1 MAEAGHDE
9 AETGERAEV
18 VQPAGVDEAAEHDL
32 GDAPGVPP
40 VVVDDLGPVVL
51 LDSHQPPA
59 QSLPLYLEGAHQ
71 LQLLEHLHGRL
82 Q

>member
-32 GDAPGVPP
+32 GHTPGVPP
-40 VVVDDLGPVVL
+40 VVVDHLGPVVL
-51 LDSHQPPA
+51 LDSEQPPT
-59 QSLPLYLEGAHQ
+59 QSLPLYTEGGQ
-71 LQLLEHLHGRL
+71 ELQLTEHFY
-82 Q
+82 